1 MDDSLK
7 ILCYIYLNPYSQMK
21 KLIIA
26 LSILTFFSCEDSLS
40 DKIPAFEAR
49 VNGTTQWVAENYIAS
64 IENNQLTITGNNPFG
79 VISMSVT
86 SPEVDDYSFYSWS
99 DNYAIFQDTLQ
110 YSTQNDGIGS
120 VAYLGEGFIDIHQ
133 IDNVNNTISGHFH
146 FDAYNGTGEFT
157 INISEGVFYRIPI
170 NSANQD

>member
-1 MDDSLK
+1 
-7 ILCYIYLNPYSQMK
+7 MK

-26 LSILTFFSCEDSLS
+26 LSILTFFSCEDNLS

-86 SPEVDDYSFYSWS
+86 SPEVNDYNFYSWS